1 MAVLKYWKIK
11 EYLQAVAVRPESAMQ
26 MPTVRELM
34 GRFNVSLATVN
45 RALSELEN
53 EGIIVRRQ
61 GSGIVAAGNNRAVR
75 RMDNAASGTSGN
87 LLFVY
92 NDYPD
97 ESFWNMVHIID
108 CYTRQFKCNM
118 IDCKLHPETAT
129 RDLIDFIKAQP
140 ECIGLVLYIGSD
152 RMDSERLDA
161 LGNLPMKVVLVDS
174 MYFYADHLPDNM
186 YIISPDA
193 ADGAEK
199 SAAFLLSRGHRRV
212 GFIRNEPRSEYTDI
226 YQKALCAAF
235 RSCGVELGHDQIFSA
250 AIRSW
255 ENSLDAAVQLTENN
269 IERIRRLGL
278 TALIYKS
285 SQGALASLR
294 PLQKAGF
301 QVPEGLSVLGEGERG
316 LYRYLSPALT
326 VLTADYKKIGC
337 MAVDIALGKMK
348 PQNHIILLPQ
358 DLIERESVR
367 ETGVRREECRRE
379 RQ

>member
-11 EYLQAVAVRPESAMQ
+11 EYLQAVAIRPESAVQ

-34 GRFNVSLATVN
+34 GQFNVSLATVN

-61 GSGIVAAGNNRAVR
+61 GSGIVAAGNNRAVK
-75 RMDNAASGTSGN
+75 RMDSAASRSSGN
-87 LLFVY
+87 ILFVY

-97 ESFWNMVHIID
+97 ETFWNMLHIVD
-108 CYTRQFKCNM
+108 CYSRQFKCGM
-118 IDCKLHPETAT
+118 IDCKLHPETTT
-129 RDLIDFIKAQP
+129 RDLIDFIRAQP
-140 ECIGLVLYIGSD
+140 ECRGVILYIGSD

-161 LGNLPMKVVLVDS
+161 LGRLPVKVALIDS
-174 MYFYADHLPDNM
+174 MYFYEDRLPDNL

-199 SAAFLLSRGHRRV
+199 SAAFLLRRGHRRI

-226 YQKALCAAF
+226 YQKTLCAAF
-235 RSCGVELGHDQIFSA
+235 RRSGVELGHEQIFSA

-269 IERIRRLGL
+269 MERIRRLEL
-278 TALIYKS
+278 TALVYKS
-285 SQGALASLR
+285 TPGALASLR
-294 PLQKAGF
+294 PLLKAGF
-301 QVPEGLSVLGEGERG
+301 RVPEDLSILGEGERS

-337 MAVDIALGKMK
+337 TAVDILLEKIE
-348 PQNHIILLPQ
+348 PRNHTILLPQ
-358 DLIERESVR
+358 ELIERESVR
-367 ETGVRREECRRE
+367 ALETDGEENKWE
-379 RQ
+379 HQ